1 MDSWCL
7 GSARPADASCGHITA
22 PQSPRVWHTVPAVGR
37 PELCPAVKAAWRTGC
52 SQSGTSEQELEAG
65 GGCAQRPGEGPMS
78 EARSGWVPSP
88 HCEIPSE
95 DGGLGRRDGQELRG
109 IHRHRGPL
117 NLVQLMDRKTQL
129 WALKTLVKSPNTA
142 ELSFQSD

>member
-1 MDSWCL
+1 M
-7 GSARPADASCGHITA
+7 GGAG
-22 PQSPRVWHTVPAVGR
+22 VG
-37 PELCPAVKAAWRTGC
+37 
-52 SQSGTSEQELEAG
+52 
-65 GGCAQRPGEGPMS
+65 AQRPGEGCV
-78 EARSGWVPSP
+78 RSKVRLGLLPALQGPQQQVG
-88 HCEIPSE
+88 
-95 DGGLGRRDGQELRG
+95 GGLGCRYGQELRG